1 MKVVFLGLEDVLA
14 LHASRIERYGGTRGV
29 RNLGLLE
36 SALAT
41 PAATFGGAF
50 LHPTLPE
57 MAAAYLFHLVKNHPF
72 LDGNKRTGLAAMLVF
87 LGLNGLDLVAEEDH
101 LADVVLGVAAGTTS
115 KAEVAV
121 FIESHT
127 VPCKLPSVSSR
138 VPRKANGMGPS
149 VRRPENSTPS
159 SRSTTSAALEAWR
172 PTRKRRRTR

>member
-1 MKVVFLGLEDVLA
+1 MDAGLSNRRQGRARGRRPLTSNAIVVA
-14 LHASRIERYGGTRGV
+14 RGV

-72 LDGNKRTGLAAMLVF
+72 LDGNKRIGLAAMLVF

-101 LADVVLGVAAGTTS
+101 LVDVVLGVAAGTTS
-115 KAEVAV
+115 KSVVAV

-127 VPCKLPSVSSR
+127 VPRKSGRSR
-138 VPRKANGMGPS
+138 
-149 VRRPENSTPS
+149 
-159 SRSTTSAALEAWR
+159 
-172 PTRKRRRTR
+172 

>member
-1 MKVVFLGLEDVLA
+1 MDAGLSNRRRGRACGRRPPTSNAIVVA
-14 LHASRIERYGGTRGV
+14 RGV

-72 LDGNKRTGLAAMLVF
+72 LDGNKRTGLAAMLAF

-115 KAEVAV
+115 KSVVAV

-127 VPCKLPSVSSR
+127 VPRKSGRSR
-138 VPRKANGMGPS
+138 
-149 VRRPENSTPS
+149 
-159 SRSTTSAALEAWR
+159 
-172 PTRKRRRTR
+172 